1 MVENL
6 EEAVSEVL
14 LSEEDIRDINKR
26 LGAEITEDY
35 KDKNLLM
42 VSILKGSSL
51 FMSDLMRNVK
61 LVCPV
66 DFMEVSSYSGV
77 SSTGNVKIVKD
88 LSIDI
93 GDYDVLIIEDI
104 LESGY
109 TLECVLRM
117 LNSRNPRSI
126 KICTLVD
133 KPKRR
138 KVKIKADYVGKEI
151 GNEFVIGYGMDYNE
165 KYRNLPF
172 IGIMDPK
179 YI

>member
-1 MVENL
+1 MFEDV
-6 EEAVSEVL
+6 VSKVI
-14 LSEEDIRDINKR
+14 LSKEDIAEINQR
-26 LGAEITEDY
+26 LGKQITEDY

-51 FMSDLMRNVK
+51 FMSDLMRQVG
-61 LVCPV
+61 LICPV

-77 SSTGNVKIVKD
+77 SSTGNVKIIKD

-93 GDYDVLIIEDI
+93 ENYDVLIVEDI

-117 LNSRNPRSI
+117 LNSRNPSSI

-133 KPKRR
+133 KPQRR
-138 KVKIKADYVGKEI
+138 KVDIKADYVGKEI

-172 IGIMDPK
+172 IGIINPK